1 MPTSTVIRLVPKLS
15 IAALRAKLDK
25 ELARWYCLR
34 AINHWGSGRLDLED
48 TVDTLVSLF
57 GYSTSM
63 AYRTLT
69 DGDSLFWTKWP
80 MKNINRLQ
88 IEIYGVKRIARYSG
102 YPYCSCLVEIPIL
115 KSVRYEGQSVMQL

>member
-15 IAALRAKLDK
+15 IAALRAKLNK

-34 AINHWGSGRLDLED
+34 AINHWGSGHLGLED
-48 TVDTLVSLF
+48 AIDTHVSLF
-57 GYSTSM
+57 GYSASM

-69 DGDSLFWTKWP
+69 GDDGLLTKWP

-88 IEIYGVKRIARYSG
+88 IEIYGVKRITGYSDTPCG
-102 YPYCSCLVEIPIL
+102 CFIEITIIN
-115 KSVRYEGQSVMQL
+115 SVRYEG